1 MIWVVGVLQSSV
13 EIGVKQAW
21 TIDFVFETNWQL
33 MNNLGFA
40 PTNDRVIRTALKEK
54 LWEAHRQEPQVRI
67 IEELGITHGAARV
80 DIAVVNGIIHGYEL
94 KSDLDTLHR
103 LPEQMRIYNSVL
115 DQVTLVVGKNH
126 LYEAINT
133 VPEWWGITIAK
144 AINSSGA
151 ISFCNIRRAEDN
163 PEKNSVDIASLLW
176 RDEALCILEEMD
188 QSRGVRS
195 KPRKFLY
202 ERLADVLDQPA
213 LRAKVRECLSVRKD
227 WRFEKPCMQ
236 GGD

>member
-1 MIWVVGVLQSSV
+1 
-13 EIGVKQAW
+13 
-21 TIDFVFETNWQL
+21 

-40 PTNDRVIRTALKEK
+40 PTNDKLLRAALKEE
-54 LWEAHRQEPQVRI
+54 LRDAHKQEPQARI

-80 DIAVVNGIIHGYEL
+80 DIAVVNGSIHGYEL

-126 LYEAINT
+126 LFEAINA
-133 VPEWWGITIAK
+133 VPEWWGITVAK
-144 AINSSGA
+144 VIDSSGA
-151 ISFCNIRRAEDN
+151 ISFCSIRKADEN

-176 RDEALCILEEMD
+176 RDEALQILEEIGH
-188 QSRGVRS
+188 SRGIRS
-195 KPRKFLY
+195 KPRRVLY
-202 ERLADVLDQPA
+202 ERLATLLDQPT
-213 LRAKVRECLSVRKD
+213 LRAKVRERLSLRTN
-227 WRFEKPCMQ
+227 WRFEKQCTP

>member
-1 MIWVVGVLQSSV
+1 
-13 EIGVKQAW
+13 
-21 TIDFVFETNWQL
+21 

-40 PTNDRVIRTALKEK
+40 PTNDKLLRAALKEE
-54 LWEAHRQEPQVRI
+54 LRDTHRQEPQARI

-80 DIAVVNGIIHGYEL
+80 DIAVVNGNIHGYEL

-126 LYEAINT
+126 LFEAINT
-133 VPEWWGITIAK
+133 VPEWWGIIVAK
-144 AINSSGA
+144 VIDSNGA
-151 ISFCNIRRAEDN
+151 ISFCSIRKADEN

-176 RDEALCILEEMD
+176 RDEALQILEEIGHSQGM
-188 QSRGVRS
+188 RS
-195 KPRKFLY
+195 KPRRVLY
-202 ERLADVLDQPA
+202 ERLAALLDQPT
-213 LRAKVRECLSVRKD
+213 LRAKVRECLSLRTN
-227 WRFEKPCMQ
+227 WRFEKQCTP

>member
-1 MIWVVGVLQSSV
+1 
-13 EIGVKQAW
+13 
-21 TIDFVFETNWQL
+21 
-33 MNNLGFA
+33 MNKSGFA
-40 PTNDRVIRTALKEK
+40 PTNDRVIRTALIEE
-54 LWEAHRQEPQVRI
+54 LWKTHRQEPEVRI

-80 DIAVVNGIIHGYEL
+80 DIAVVNGIIHGFEL
-94 KSDLDTLHR
+94 KSELDTLHR

-126 LYEAINT
+126 LHEAINT

-144 AINSSGA
+144 AIDSSGA
-151 ISFCNIRRAEDN
+151 ISFCNIRRAEEN

-176 RDEALCILEEMD
+176 REEALHILEEID

-202 ERLADVLDQPA
+202 ERLADVLDQPT
-213 LRAKVRECLSVRKD
+213 LRAKVRECLSLRTN
-227 WRFEKPCMQ
+227 WRFEKQCMQ

>member
-1 MIWVVGVLQSSV
+1 
-13 EIGVKQAW
+13 
-21 TIDFVFETNWQL
+21 
-33 MNNLGFA
+33 MNKSGFA
-40 PTNDRVIRTALKEK
+40 PTNDRVIRTALLEE
-54 LWEAHRQEPQVRI
+54 LWKTHRQEPEVRI

-126 LYEAINT
+126 LFAAINT
-133 VPEWWGITIAK
+133 VPEWWGITVAK
-144 AINSSGA
+144 VIDSSGA
-151 ISFCNIRRAEDN
+151 ISFCNIRRAEEN

-176 RDEALCILEEMD
+176 REEALHILEKIN

-195 KPRKFLY
+195 KPRTFLY
-202 ERLADVLDQPA
+202 ERLADVLDQPT
-213 LRAKVRECLSVRKD
+213 LRAKVRECLSLRTN
-227 WRFEKPCMQ
+227 WRFEKQCMQ
-236 GGD
+236 DGD

>member
-1 MIWVVGVLQSSV
+1 
-13 EIGVKQAW
+13 
-21 TIDFVFETNWQL
+21 

-40 PTNDRVIRTALKEK
+40 PTNDKVIRTALKEK
-54 LWEAHRQEPQVRI
+54 LWEEHGQESQVRI

-94 KSDLDTLHR
+94 KSDLDTLLR

-126 LYEAINT
+126 LHEAINT

-144 AINSSGA
+144 VIDSSGA
-151 ISFCNIRRAEDN
+151 ISFCKIREAEDN

-176 RDEALCILEEMD
+176 REEALQILEDID
-188 QSRGVRS
+188 QSRGVR
-195 KPRKFLY
+195 
-202 ERLADVLDQPA
+202 
-213 LRAKVRECLSVRKD
+213 
-227 WRFEKPCMQ
+227 
-236 GGD
+236 